1 MGYARISYNPEDPPE
16 PTLEDYC
23 EMSGHKTDA
32 YTENEGGNGFS
43 YCHCG
48 EYVAP
53 PYGEPHDEY
62 SAACANEIDAYVRGI
77 IARVKPYGDEE
88 EATLRTRLRA
98 GLALRHKPLS
108 YLLELNRSL
117 RASTD
122 QCFNRE
128 VANIEPHDFDFFVRF
143 GMHMSDE
150 GMGTLNEILRDL
162 FPHESAKGRSY
173 YWADTGSRTYQYVN
187 PETLREARTIASF
200 YSLLPKEHVGYASTP
215 KSRKAMVRIA
225 RHIVDRP
232 DAHPLMIAVFAEHGF
247 NDTATDLIMRALEQD
262 ELPPA
267 ALMDGAL

>member
-1 MGYARISYNPEDPPE
+1 
-16 PTLEDYC
+16 
-23 EMSGHKTDA
+23 
-32 YTENEGGNGFS
+32 
-43 YCHCG
+43 
-48 EYVAP
+48 
-53 PYGEPHDEY
+53 
-62 SAACANEIDAYVRGI
+62 
-77 IARVKPYGDEE
+77 
-88 EATLRTRLRA
+88 
-98 GLALRHKPLS
+98 
-108 YLLELNRSL
+108 
-117 RASTD
+117 
-122 QCFNRE
+122 
-128 VANIEPHDFDFFVRF
+128 
-143 GMHMSDE
+143 MHMSDE

-225 RHIVDRP
+225 RQIVDRP

-247 NDTATDLIMRALEQD
+247 NDTATDLIMRTLEQD